1 MIRRERR
8 YVLDSKLF
16 IHAFR
21 DRHAESELL
30 SFHAFFAPFEFLSA
44 VVAQELRAG
53 TRSREARRSLE
64 RHVLDPFIR
73 RGRVIVPS
81 IQAWHKSGDLLS
93 EMSRKEGLDLSK
105 VTKSFGNDI
114 LLALSCRESGMVL
127 VTRNEKDF
135 RRIARYAE
143 FDFVEPWP
151 NPIR

>member
-1 MIRRERR
+1 MRRRERK
-8 YVLDSKLF
+8 YVLDSNLF

-53 TRSREARRSLE
+53 SRSRQDRRNLE
-64 RHVLDPFIR
+64 RNVLDPFIR
-73 RGRVIVPS
+73 RGRLIVPS
-81 IQAWHKSGDLLS
+81 SQAWHKSGDVLA
-93 EMSRKEGLDLSK
+93 EMSHKEGLDLSK
-105 VTKSFGNDI
+105 ITKAFGNDV

-135 RRIARYAE
+135 RRIARYAA
-143 FDFVEPWP
+143 FDFTEPWP
-151 NPIR
+151 TPIR